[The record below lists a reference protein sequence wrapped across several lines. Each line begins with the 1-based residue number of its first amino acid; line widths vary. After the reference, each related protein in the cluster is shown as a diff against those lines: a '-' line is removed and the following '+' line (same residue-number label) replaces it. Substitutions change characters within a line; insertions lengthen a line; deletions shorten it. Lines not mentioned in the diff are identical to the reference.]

1 MAVQVT
7 PTDAEADIQAV
18 ETQEWIDSLAWVLD
32 HQGPERVR
40 HLLEDLQIAARRA
53 GVRIPFSANT
63 PHINTIPAHEEV
75 PYPGSREIERRIKS
89 LIRWN
94 AMAMVVRANHEES
107 GIGGHISTYASAA
120 TLYEVAFNHFLH
132 GKSEHYDGD
141 QVYFQGHSSPGIYA
155 RAFLEGRLSEG
166 QLVNFRTESAIS
178 VGAFHRGLNALLPP
192 DISILSV
199 DEVALEFDSRRH
211 NHGKHYRYSIWNQRV
226 RPPDQVATT
235 LHLHRR
241 LDVLAMARAAQAL
254 VGTHDFASFRS
265 ASCERLTTVRT
276 LYRCTV
282 SAAPPLLHL
291 DVEGTAFLKNMVR
304 IIAGTLVEVGQGVRP
319 PEEVASLLG
328 RAVRP
333 EAGMTLPP
341 HGLCL
346 VRVLL

>member
-1 MAVQVT
+1 MRNLRLVIAYQGTRYAGWQIQPNAPTVQGVLEEKLREMTQT
-7 PTDAEADIQAV
+7 PIRVRAAGRTDAGV
-18 ETQEWIDSLAWVLD
+18 
-32 HQGPERVR
+32 H
-40 HLLEDLQIAARRA
+40 AA
-53 GVRIPFSANT
+53 
-63 PHINTIPAHEEV
+63 
-75 PYPGSREIERRIKS
+75 
-89 LIRWN
+89 
-94 AMAMVVRANHEES
+94 
-107 GIGGHISTYASAA
+107 
-120 TLYEVAFNHFLH
+120 
-132 GKSEHYDGD
+132 
-141 QVYFQGHSSPGIYA
+141 
-155 RAFLEGRLSEG
+155 G